1 MQCVALSKRFTA
13 SAPVRCG
20 VRSGQ
25 LSRRRKSF
33 LLPNMCYLQSI
44 AFSPN
49 MSLRQVC
56 LMFFRIPTI
65 AGYTHTITILLKV
78 NSCSK
83 NSLASLASNHHTA
96 VMWFD
101 SLELVTGALVVKA
114 HEEDEVL
121 PIWSGRIQ
129 QADPAKVG
137 AKAPKLGGATLG
149 EELSRS
155 IYLSTYLSIYV
166 SMIHISQQFGHAK
179 CAKDS
184 SLLLMTITWTCKLT
198 ASHILAHRQS

>member
-1 MQCVALSKRFTA
+1 
-13 SAPVRCG
+13 
-20 VRSGQ
+20 
-25 LSRRRKSF
+25 
-33 LLPNMCYLQSI
+33 
-44 AFSPN
+44 
-49 MSLRQVC
+49 
-56 LMFFRIPTI
+56 
-65 AGYTHTITILLKV
+65 
-78 NSCSK
+78 
-83 NSLASLASNHHTA
+83 
-96 VMWFD
+96 MWFD
-101 SLELVTGALVVKA
+101 SLELVTGALFVKA

-179 CAKDS
+179 YAKDS
-184 SLLLMTITWTCKLT
+184 SLLLM
-198 ASHILAHRQS
+198 